1 MKSILLAT
9 DIAPETDRALER
21 AINLATTLSAKLH
34 ILHVS
39 PEKSFSLAKK
49 PADTLRRGAEV
60 ILREYLQGYGELQNL
75 KPTVKVI
82 DGREVYLEIVQYA
95 EKVKAGLIVMGMH
108 GKASVRDMFA
118 GTTIERVIRKGI
130 KPVLMVR
137 NKPQGDYGSILVGT
151 DFSAG
156 SKQAFHVALEVASKG
171 SFHLVHSYDIP
182 ETDIGAKIERF
193 AGDVIV
199 QCENN
204 EMEKFIKESR
214 SRLKK
219 SGIAPERF
227 HPRVV
232 QGAAF
237 SCLMR
242 EAKNINAE
250 LIAIGTHSRTT
261 LLPYKLGGTAQDIL
275 SNPPCDVLVAKG
287 I

>member
-21 AINLATTLSAKLH
+21 AINLATTLSAKLY
-34 ILHVS
+34 IVHVS
-39 PEKSFSLAKK
+39 PEKTFSSEKRT
-49 PADTLRRGAEV
+49 ADTLRRGAEGA
-60 ILREYLQGYGELQNL
+60 LREYLQGYGELQNL

-82 DGREVYLEIVQYA
+82 EGREVYLEIIQYA
-95 EKVKAGLIVMGMH
+95 EKVRAGLIVMGMH
-108 GKASVRDMFA
+108 GKASLLDMFV

-130 KPVLMVR
+130 KPVLMVK
-137 NKPQGDYGSILVGT
+137 NKPQGDYSNILVGT

-156 SKQAFHVALEVASKG
+156 SKQAFHVALEVAQKG
-171 SFHLVHSYDIP
+171 SFHLVHSFDIP
-182 ETDIGAKIERF
+182 DTNIGAKIEQF
-193 AGDVIV
+193 AGDVIE

-204 EMEKFIKESR
+204 EMAKFVRENGRI
-214 SRLKK
+214 LKK
-219 SGIAPERF
+219 SGVDPWRL
-227 HPRVV
+227 HYQVV
-232 QGAAF
+232 RGAAF

-242 EAKNINAE
+242 EAKNIKAD

-261 LLPYKLGGTAQDIL
+261 LLPYKLGGTAHDIL